1 MNKKLIIGTLGK
13 DAEVK
18 SIAGNNYT
26 VFDVAVKD
34 REETMWINCLKFDK
48 EGKLAPYLHKGD
60 KVFVE
65 GTPRIKAYVNK
76 QGTPIATETVM
87 VDNLEFVYSKSR
99 TEINEPSAPD
109 DLPLN
114 PFERR

>member
-34 REETMWINCLKFDK
+34 REETIWINCLKFDK

-60 KVFVE
+60 KVFIE
-65 GTPRIKAYVNK
+65 GTPRIKAFVNK
-76 QGTPIATETVM
+76 SGEAIATETVM
-87 VDNLEFVYSKSR
+87 VDNLEFVHSKPR
-99 TEINEPSAPD
+99 TDDNDLPSAPA
-109 DLPLN
+109 PN
-114 PFERR
+114 PFFKK